1 MLIDPDI
8 SALRRSPC
16 STSVLRQLV
25 VLVKEPKPGADRV
38 SSSGILTAVNSIEE
52 WWTSGERVPIR
63 LDGIER
69 AIFLRRMGSG
79 PTMTMLHGYPSS
91 SHDWAKV
98 APALAQRHSLLL
110 PDFLGF
116 GASEKPADHVYSLH
130 EQADLIE
137 ALWALEEITSTIIV
151 AYDYGLSVTQ
161 ELLARRAEGALSVDI
176 RAVHLLNGGL
186 YPDLA
191 RPSRGQLA
199 ILDPERGPQISAGI
213 TEERFVTALKPT
225 FAAAFDAAA
234 DSADIWRATA
244 HQDGRAI
251 THLLTRY
258 IADRAPR
265 RAVGHRPGANRCAG
279 RFRVGHARSGIG
291 RSHGSADT
299 RTPAHRAIPGA
310 TGRRSLA
317 AARSARAGRRGVA
330 RYLLES
336 EESERR
342 SRTLEPGQAVR
353 TTALTV
359 PTRGDSTAATPPRL
373 SQTERFGGR
382 LRALEGRAN
391 RSGKPITAVS
401 GRLEGRYSQ
410 AGLWADLL
418 PIRDLWRDHLGPSES
433 GGRP

>member
-1 MLIDPDI
+1 M
-8 SALRRSPC
+8 
-16 STSVLRQLV
+16 
-25 VLVKEPKPGADRV
+25 LVKEPKPGADRV

-79 PTMTMLHGYPSS
+79 PPMTMLHGYPSS

-98 APALAQRHSLLL
+98 SPALAQRHSLLL

-176 RAVHLLNGGL
+176 AAVHLLNGGL

-199 ILDPERGPQISAGI
+199 MLDPERGPQISAGI
-213 TEERFVTALKPT
+213 TEERFVTALRPT
-225 FAAAFDAAA
+225 FAADFDAAA

-244 HQDGRAI
+244 REGGQAI

-258 IADRAPR
+258 IADRALNGERWVTALEQTDVPLAFLWGMLDPVSGAHMAQR
-265 RAVGHRPGANRCAG
+265 IRERLPTAPFLELPDVGHWPPLEAPE
-279 RFRVGHARSGIG
+279 RV
-291 RSHGSADT
+291 
-299 RTPAHRAIPGA
+299 
-310 TGRRSLA
+310 A
-317 AARSARAGRRGVA
+317 AA
-330 RYLLES
+330 LLG
-336 EESERR
+336 
-342 SRTLEPGQAVR
+342 T
-353 TTALTV
+353 
-359 PTRGDSTAATPPRL
+359 
-373 SQTERFGGR
+373 
-382 LRALEGRAN
+382 
-391 RSGKPITAVS
+391 
-401 GRLEGRYSQ
+401 
-410 AGLWADLL
+410 
-418 PIRDLWRDHLGPSES
+418 
-433 GGRP
+433 